1 MEQEK
6 ETKIRIEIDITHR
19 GVECNSCKNIIIGDM
34 SAEAGNLACSKESII
49 AMWLAVRSL
58 KKEIEENGESIGM
71 DFDKFENILT
81 RNKSS
86 KKRGLLDGLVDWV
99 TGK

>member
-6 ETKIRIEIDITHR
+6 ETKIRIELDITHH
-19 GVECNSCKNIIIGDM
+19 GSECHSCKNIIIGDK
-34 SAEAGNLACSKESII
+34 SAEAGNLTCSKASII
-49 AMWLAVRSL
+49 AMWLAVRNL

-71 DFDKFENILT
+71 DFDQFEKILT

-86 KKRGLLDGLVDWV
+86 KKRGLLDGLVGWV